1 MASRRAARI
10 AGANRHPIGRQIGE
24 ARSKT
29 RIDIFVE
36 NLGGRLDMRIGIE
49 YAQPVFHPALPYI
62 VTASIHPA
70 FAVGNGRTAKHR
82 KVYRTNRRGMR
93 QGHAAVARKNARPRP
108 ADRVTLAYPPRAR
121 KAGTMPRVTYID
133 TAGKETVLGIDVGT
147 RVMQAAT
154 LHGVDG
160 IVAECGGSCMC
171 ATCHVYVREDQLAKT
186 PAMGPDEDAMLEGTA
201 SERKPNSRLSCQL
214 VVSPEMD
221 GLVVYLPET
230 QT

>member
-1 MASRRAARI
+1 M
-10 AGANRHPIGRQIGE
+10 
-24 ARSKT
+24 
-29 RIDIFVE
+29 
-36 NLGGRLDMRIGIE
+36 
-49 YAQPVFHPALPYI
+49 
-62 VTASIHPA
+62 
-70 FAVGNGRTAKHR
+70 
-82 KVYRTNRRGMR
+82 
-93 QGHAAVARKNARPRP
+93 GHAAMERKNARPQP
-108 ADRVTLAYPPRAR
+108 ADRVTLRYPLRAR

-133 TAGKETVLGIDVGT
+133 TAGKETTLDIDVGT
-147 RVMQAAT
+147 SVMQAAV

-186 PAMGPDEDAMLEGTA
+186 PPMEVDEDAMLEGTA

-214 VVSPEMD
+214 VVSPDME